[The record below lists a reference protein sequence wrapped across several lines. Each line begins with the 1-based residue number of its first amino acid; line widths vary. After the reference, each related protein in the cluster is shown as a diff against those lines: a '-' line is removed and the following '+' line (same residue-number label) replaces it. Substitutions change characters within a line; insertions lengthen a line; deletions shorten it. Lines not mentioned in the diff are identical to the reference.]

1 MFTNVLQV
9 HVFDPMDYPD
19 KNSGSLNEF
28 LVGFATEYFLQI
40 ETKGIRS
47 VEDVINYPL
56 DKVSLYMFVR
66 ISFNALSDFSAG
78 ATSATREKQYLEITP
93 KAIVYWSAESK
104 A

>member
-1 MFTNVLQV
+1 
-9 HVFDPMDYPD
+9 MDYPD

-56 DKVSLYMFVR
+56 DKVSLYIFVR
-66 ISFNALSDFSAG
+66 I
-78 ATSATREKQYLEITP
+78 
-93 KAIVYWSAESK
+93 
-104 A
+104 